1 MSVRG
6 RDVLSIRRRLV
17 AGALLC
23 TFTLFAFS
31 FTLEHTCR
39 AWGRGQNSHAV
50 VPHSHSLRSA
60 GLHGAKIAE
69 KEYFSTSGTQE
80 EDTVCLACAW
90 SQSLNHPIA
99 VAEAIH
105 PEPVHE
111 TLSLPLFRAAY
122 IADLYPV
129 AYKRGPPPSSL
140 I

>member
-1 MSVRG
+1 VSVWG
-6 RDVLSIRRRLV
+6 RDVLSIGRRLV

-39 AWGRGQNSHAV
+39 AWSRGQNSHEV
-50 VPHSHSLRSA
+50 VPHSHSPHSA
-60 GLHGAKIAE
+60 GLPEAKSAE
-69 KEYFSTSGTQE
+69 KGHFSPSGSQE

-99 VAEAIH
+99 AAEVIH
-105 PEPVHE
+105 PEPIHG

-122 IADLYPV
+122 VADLYPV
-129 AYKRGPPPSSL
+129 AHKRGPPPASL